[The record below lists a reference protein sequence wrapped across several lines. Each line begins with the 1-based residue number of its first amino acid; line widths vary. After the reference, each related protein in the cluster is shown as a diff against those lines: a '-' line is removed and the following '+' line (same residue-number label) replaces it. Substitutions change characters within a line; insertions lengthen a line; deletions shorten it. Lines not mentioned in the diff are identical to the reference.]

1 MKNFLFSSLISL
13 LSLSQPVWGQTNS
26 LAKNL
31 CPGELEPTIN
41 AIANRP
47 QFQRSRW
54 GILIETLTTNITLYE
69 RDSQYYFIPAS
80 TVKLLTTAATLQK
93 LGANFRI
100 RTSIYG
106 DTQGNIYIVGRGDPS
121 LTEIQLQDLAQQLKN
136 QGINQINQLIAVDGY
151 FTGSPIHSTWQW
163 EDIQAG
169 YGAPINSLILNQN
182 SLDLILSPQTIGQ
195 PLKVTWVRPEQ
206 ATGWTIDNQTRT
218 VRENEPEFVNIGRD
232 LSQPIIRILGQLRVN
247 GEPEP
252 VYAAVIE
259 PTNNFIQQ
267 FQKILINSGIKV
279 LKTSISSN
287 FFYPETELAFVES
300 PPLSELIKTL
310 NLESNNVFAE
320 SLLRTLGAQNS
331 RSDSVES
338 GLKEIKLILSKL
350 GINPNNYQ
358 LFDGSGLSRNNLV
371 TPLVLVQTL
380 RMMAASSNAELY
392 RNSLPIGGVSG
403 TLKAR
408 FKDNSATGIVQ
419 AKTGTMRG
427 VTSLAGYISP
437 LNYQPLVFSITI
449 NQSNLSP
456 EELRQAVDEIILL
469 LTQLKSCP

>member
-1 MKNFLFSSLISL
+1 MKKVLFSSLISL
-13 LSLSQPVWGQTNS
+13 LSLSQPVWGQTN
-26 LAKNL
+26 LPATKI
-31 CPGELEPTIN
+31 CPRELEPAIN

-47 QFQRSRW
+47 EFQQSRW
-54 GILIETLTTNITLYE
+54 GILIETLNKNITLYN
-69 RDSQYYFIPAS
+69 RDSQHYFIPAS
-80 TVKLLTTAATLQK
+80 TVKLLTTAAALQK

-100 RTSIYG
+100 RTSVYG

-121 LTEIQLQDLAQQLKN
+121 LTEIQLKNLAQQLKKK
-136 QGINQINQLIAVDGY
+136 GINQINQLIAVDSY
-151 FTGSPIHSTWQW
+151 FTGSPIHPTWQW
-163 EDIQAG
+163 EDVQAG

-182 SLDLILSPQTIGQ
+182 SLDLKLAPQTVGQ

-206 ATGWTIDNQTRT
+206 STGWRIENQTRT
-218 VRENEPEFVNIGRD
+218 VKENEPEFVNIGRD
-232 LSQPIIRILGQLRVN
+232 LSQPIIRVSGQLRVN

-279 LKTSISSN
+279 LETSIASN
-287 FFYPETELAFVES
+287 FSHPQEELAFVES
-300 PPLSELIKTL
+300 PPLSELIKTT

-320 SLLRTLGAQNS
+320 SLLRTLGTQNYQA
-331 RSDSVES
+331 DSVES

-350 GINPNNYQ
+350 GINSNGYQ

-403 TLKAR
+403 TLKGR
-408 FKDNSATGIVQ
+408 FKDNSAPGIIQ
-419 AKTGTMRG
+419 AKTGTLTG
-427 VTSLAGYISP
+427 VTSLSGYISP
-437 LNYQPLVFSITI
+437 PDYQPLVFSITI
-449 NQSNLSP
+449 NQTNLSTQ
-456 EELRQAVDEIILL
+456 ELRKAVDEIVLL
-469 LTQLKSCP
+469 LTQLKSCA

>member
-47 QFQRSRW
+47 QFQHSRW

-80 TVKLLTTAATLQK
+80 TVKLLTTAAALQK

-106 DTQGNIYIVGRGDPS
+106 DSQGNIYIVGRGDPS

-136 QGINQINQLIAVDGY
+136 RGINQINQLIAVDSY

-182 SLDLILSPQTIGQ
+182 SLDLILSPQTVGQ

-206 ATGWTIDNQTRT
+206 ATGWTIDNQTQT
-218 VRENEPEFVNIGRD
+218 VRENQPEFVNIGRD
-232 LSQPIIRILGQLRVN
+232 LSQPIIRVSGQLRVN

-279 LKTSISSN
+279 LETSISSN
-287 FFYPETELAFVES
+287 FSYPESELAFVES
-300 PPLSELIKTL
+300 PPLS
-310 NLESNNVFAE
+310 
-320 SLLRTLGAQNS
+320 RTLGAQNS

-371 TPLVLVQTL
+371 TPLTLVQTL
-380 RMMAASSNAELY
+380 RIMAASSNAELY

-408 FKDNSATGIVQ
+408 FKDNSATGIIQ
-419 AKTGTMRG
+419 AKTGTLTG
-427 VTSLAGYISP
+427 VTSLAGYISSP
-437 LNYQPLVFSITI
+437 NYQPLVFSITI

-456 EELRQAVDEIILL
+456 QELRQAVDEIVLL

>member
-1 MKNFLFSSLISL
+1 MKKVLFSSLIFL
-13 LSLSQPVWGQTNS
+13 FSLSQPVWGQTNS
-26 LAKNL
+26 PGTKICPVELA
-31 CPGELEPTIN
+31 PAIN

-47 QFQRSRW
+47 QFQQSRW
-54 GILIETLTTNITLYE
+54 GVLIETLTTNITLYN
-69 RDSQYYFIPAS
+69 RDSQYYFIPGS
-80 TVKLLTTAATLQK
+80 TVKLLTTAAALQK

-106 DTQGNIYIVGRGDPS
+106 DSQGNIYIVGRGDPS

-136 QGINQINQLIAVDGY
+136 RGINQINQLIAVDGY

-182 SLDLILSPQTIGQ
+182 SLDLKLSPQGVGQ

-206 ATGWTIDNQTRT
+206 ATGWTIENQTRT

-232 LSQPIIRILGQLRVN
+232 LSQPIIKVSGQLRVN

-279 LKTSISSN
+279 LKTSIAPN
-287 FFYPETELAFVES
+287 FSYPQSELAFVES
-300 PPLSELIKTL
+300 PPLSELIKTM

-320 SLLRTLGAQNS
+320 SLLRTLGAQNYS
-331 RSDSVES
+331 DDSVES
-338 GLKEIKLILSKL
+338 GLKEIKLMLNQL

-371 TPLVLVQTL
+371 TPLALVQTL
-380 RMMAASSNAELY
+380 KIMGNSSIAELY
-392 RNSLPIGGVSG
+392 RNSLPVGGVSG
-403 TLKAR
+403 TLKGR
-408 FKDNSATGIVQ
+408 FQDTFATGIIQ
-419 AKTGTMRG
+419 AKTGTLTG

-437 LNYQPLVFSITI
+437 PNYQPLVFSITI
-449 NQSNLSP
+449 NQTNLSTQQ
-456 EELRQAVDEIILL
+456 LRQAIDEIVLL

>member
-1 MKNFLFSSLISL
+1 M
-13 LSLSQPVWGQTNS
+13 
-26 LAKNL
+26 
-31 CPGELEPTIN
+31 
-41 AIANRP
+41 
-47 QFQRSRW
+47 
-54 GILIETLTTNITLYE
+54 
-69 RDSQYYFIPAS
+69 
-80 TVKLLTTAATLQK
+80 
-93 LGANFRI
+93 
-100 RTSIYG
+100 
-106 DTQGNIYIVGRGDPS
+106 
-121 LTEIQLQDLAQQLKN
+121 
-136 QGINQINQLIAVDGY
+136 
-151 FTGSPIHSTWQW
+151 
-163 EDIQAG
+163 
-169 YGAPINSLILNQN
+169 
-182 SLDLILSPQTIGQ
+182 
-195 PLKVTWVRPEQ
+195 
-206 ATGWTIDNQTRT
+206 
-218 VRENEPEFVNIGRD
+218 
-232 LSQPIIRILGQLRVN
+232 
-247 GEPEP
+247 
-252 VYAAVIE
+252 
-259 PTNNFIQQ
+259 
-267 FQKILINSGIKV
+267 
-279 LKTSISSN
+279 
-287 FFYPETELAFVES
+287 
-300 PPLSELIKTL
+300 
-310 NLESNNVFAE
+310 ESNNVFAE

-437 LNYQPLVFSITI
+437 PNYQPLVFSITI